1 MVINKLKLPFQLASL
16 RESKSSNK
24 SAIQYFDA
32 VLQQAGQSRN
42 IEALFGKVSVIEK
55 LIQTTHGILILIY
68 QLLRNSHMFQLK
80 IKSHLNQNLLNC
92 IPILMNS
99 SSVFTLGKIL

>member
-32 VLQQAGQSRN
+32 VLQQSGQSRN

-55 LIQTTHGILILIY
+55 LIQPIHGILILRY
-68 QLLRNSHMFQLK
+68 QLLKNTHMFQLK
-80 IKSHLNQNLLNC
+80 IKCHLNWHLLL
-92 IPILMNS
+92 ILHQS
-99 SSVFTLGKIL
+99 